1 MQLTYKYKLK
11 PTKPQAGLFQ
21 IWIELCRRQYNF
33 RLGQRFDW
41 YEQTRTSINACPLNV
56 SIVAVDDIYKNI
68 PLEKELSKGK
78 RKGEVKSLINQGYVD
93 WATIQKDD
101 LTNTKRLFS
110 EYKALHSQVLQDVI
124 KRVDFAF
131 DRFTKPDKN
140 GNRSGKP
147 KFKGKHYYNS
157 FTYPQLDN
165 SDITKDERGRDCV
178 NLSKIG
184 LVPFVLH
191 RPIPDGFSV
200 KTGTIIRGADGWYI
214 SITIEDKNVP
224 ATVAEIQPTEDNS
237 LGIDLGV
244 ENYAALSTGEM
255 IEPPEFLRKS
265 ADKFANLQ
273 HRLSKR
279 EKHSRPW
286 KILKARIAK
295 LHQHIARSRLDF
307 QFKLAYSLF
316 DKCDV
321 LILEDL
327 KLKNLTRR
335 AKPKIDNDGTW
346 LRNNQSAKSGLNKS
360 MLDAAH
366 GQFVQVLKFVARTL
380 GKTVKEVNP
389 SGTSQHCWNCLKQ
402 VPKLLKDRWHSCSCG
417 EECHRDENSGKL
429 IKRIGIVGTD
439 VASLKTA
446 LGLSFQE
453 KPAFYCFA
461 MNVGSTSRKLSLR
474 SFLK

>member
-11 PTKPQAGLFQ
+11 PTKPQVAIFQ
-21 IWIELCRRQYNF
+21 AWIELCRRQYNF
-33 RLGQRFDW
+33 RLGQRFNW

-56 SIVAVDDIYKNI
+56 SIVAIDDIYKNI
-68 PLEKELSKGK
+68 PLEKELSQGK
-78 RKGEVKSLINQGYVD
+78 RKGEIKLLINQGYVD
-93 WATIQKDD
+93 WATLQKDD
-101 LTNTKRLFS
+101 LTNTKTLFPD
-110 EYKALHSQVLQDVI
+110 YKALHSQVLQDVI

-157 FTYPQLDN
+157 FTYPQLDC
-165 SDITKDERGRDCV
+165 SDITKDERGRNCI

-184 LVPFVLH
+184 LVPFILH

-200 KTGTIIRGADGWYI
+200 KTGTIVRCADAWYI
-214 SITIEDKNVP
+214 SLTIEDKNVP
-224 ATVAEIQPTEDNS
+224 VTVVENQPTEENS

-255 IEPPEFLRKS
+255 VEHPRFLQQS
-265 ADKFANLQ
+265 AKQLAKLQ
-273 HRLSKR
+273 QRLVLRQKY
-279 EKHSRPW
+279 SRRW
-286 KILKARIAK
+286 KILKSKIAK
-295 LHQHIARSRLDF
+295 LHQHIARARLDF
-307 QFKLAYSLF
+307 QFRLAHSLF
-316 DKCDV
+316 GKCDV
-321 LILEDL
+321 LVVENL

-346 LRNNQSAKSGLNKS
+346 LPNSQSAKSGLNKS

-366 GQFVQVLKFVARTL
+366 GQFVQVLKFVAWKL
-380 GKTVKEVNP
+380 GKTIVEVNP
-389 SGTSQHCWNCLKQ
+389 KGTSQHCWSCLAEVRKE
-402 VPKLLKDRWHSCSCG
+402 LKDRWHSCSCG

-429 IKRIGIVGTD
+429 IKRIGIVGMD

-446 LGLSFQE
+446 LGIHSKRSQR
-453 KPAFYCFA
+453 C
-461 MNVGSTSRKLSLR
+461 TS
-474 SFLK
+474 

>member
-11 PTKPQAGLFQ
+11 PSKPQIALFQ
-21 IWIELCRRQYNF
+21 TWIELCRRQYNF
-33 RLGQRFDW
+33 RLGQRFSW
-41 YEQTRTSINACPLNV
+41 HEQTRTPVKACPLNV
-56 SIVAVDDIYKNI
+56 SVVAIDDIYKNI

-78 RKGEVKSLINQGYVD
+78 RKGELKSLINQGYVD
-93 WATIQKDD
+93 WATLQKDD
-101 LTNTKRLFS
+101 LTNTKTLFP

-157 FTYPQLDN
+157 FTYPQFDN
-165 SDITKDERGRDCV
+165 CDITKDERGRNCV

-184 LVPFVLH
+184 LVPLILH

-214 SITIEDKNVP
+214 SITLEDKSVP
-224 ATVAEIQPTEDNS
+224 VTVVEIQPTEENS

-255 IEPPEFLRKS
+255 IEPPRFLRKL
-265 ADKFANLQ
+265 ADKLAKLQ
-273 HRLSKR
+273 QRLASKV
-279 EKHSRPW
+279 KQSRPW
-286 KILKARIAK
+286 KILKQRIAR
-295 LHQHIARSRLDF
+295 LHQHIARARLDF
-307 QFKLAYSLF
+307 QFKLAYYGLGNY
-316 DKCDV
+316 DV
-321 LILEDL
+321 LVVEDL
-327 KLKNLTRR
+327 KFKNLTRR

-346 LRNNQSAKSGLNKS
+346 LPNNQSAKAGLNKS

-366 GQFVQVLKFVARTL
+366 GQFVQVLKFVAWKL
-380 GKTVKEVNP
+380 GKTVIDVNP
-389 SGTSQHCWNCLKQ
+389 KGTSQHCWNCLAE
-402 VPKLLKDRWHSCSCG
+402 VPKELKDRWHSCSCG

-439 VASLKTA
+439 IASLKTA
-446 LGLSFQE
+446 LGISS
-453 KPAFYCFA
+453 K
-461 MNVGSTSRKLSLR
+461 R
-474 SFLK
+474 SQRCT

>member
-11 PTKPQAGLFQ
+11 PTKPQIALFQ
-21 IWIELCRRQYNF
+21 TWIELCRRQYNF
-33 RLGQRFDW
+33 RLGQRFNW
-41 YEQTRTSINACPLNV
+41 YEQTRTPINACPLNV
-56 SIVAVDDIYKNI
+56 SIVAIDDIYKNI

-78 RKGEVKSLINQGYVD
+78 RKGEVKPLINQGYVD
-93 WATIQKDD
+93 WASLQKDD
-101 LTNTKRLFS
+101 LTSTKKLFP
-110 EYKALHSQVLQDVI
+110 EYKNLHSQVLQDVV

-165 SDITKDERGRDCV
+165 SDITKDERGRNCV

-184 LVPFVLH
+184 LVPVILH

-200 KTGTIIRGADGWYI
+200 KTGTIVRCESGWYI
-214 SITIEDKNVP
+214 SITIEDKSVP
-224 ATVAEIQPTEDNS
+224 VTVVEIQPTESNS
-237 LGIDLGV
+237 VGIDMGV
-244 ENYAALSTGEM
+244 ENYVALSTGEM
-255 IEPPEFLRKS
+255 IEHPRFLRKS
-265 ADKFANLQ
+265 GDKLAKLQ
-273 HRLSKR
+273 QRLASR
-279 EKHSRPW
+279 VKHSRPW
-286 KILKARIAK
+286 KILKGKIAK
-295 LHQHIARSRLDF
+295 LHQHIARARLDF

-316 DKCDV
+316 GKYDV
-321 LILEDL
+321 LVIEDL

-346 LRNNQSAKSGLNKS
+346 LPNNQSAKSGLNKS

-366 GQFVQVLKFVARTL
+366 GQFVQTLKFVARTL
-380 GKTVKEVNP
+380 GKTVTEVNP
-389 SGTSQHCWNCLKQ
+389 KGTSQHCWNCLAE
-402 VPKLLKDRWHSCSCG
+402 VPKKLKHRWHSCSCG

-429 IKRIGIVGTD
+429 IKRIGIVGMD

-446 LGLSFQE
+446 LGISS
-453 KPAFYCFA
+453 K
-461 MNVGSTSRKLSLR
+461 R
-474 SFLK
+474 SPRCTA